1 MMKNNK
7 LQLQILGVIL
17 LLVLSVIYWKFYS
30 PHERLS
36 TYITVI
42 SLFVLSI
49 LILFIT
55 FKIDKKNKISDKVK
69 IIISFSFI
77 GFNILLLLFSYFQ
90 FNYVIM
96 PYDFHASDPFPY
108 GYEYADLKDDV
119 RIEYYAR
126 DYYGVEE
133 IYRVSYDKDEIKAFL
148 EFFKDIE
155 TRTDYQAQGSPDI
168 SLDWENDIHVMI
180 RKMDKD
186 DPDSGYYVM
195 YIDLVDT
202 STFALKGSF
211 DGVAVFYEVPEE
223 LKNFII
229 EHLLLE

>member
-1 MMKNNK
+1 MNNTRR
-7 LQLQILGVIL
+7 QLQILGVFL
-17 LLVLSVIYWKFYS
+17 LLSLSVIYWRFYS
-30 PHERLS
+30 PNERLS

-42 SLFVLSI
+42 SLFALSI
-49 LILFIT
+49 IILIIT
-55 FKIDKKNKISDKVK
+55 FLINKKNKISNKVK
-69 IIISFSFI
+69 IIISYSLI

-96 PYDFHASDPFPY
+96 PYDFHVSDPFPN

-148 EFFKDIE
+148 DFFKDIE
-155 TRTDYQAQGSPDI
+155 TRTDYQAQGSPNI
-168 SLDWENDIHVMI
+168 TLDWENDIHVMI
-180 RKMDKD
+180 RNMDED

-195 YIDLVDT
+195 YINLVDT
-202 STFALKGSF
+202 STFALKTSF
-211 DGVAVFYEVPEE
+211 NGVKTFYEVPEE
-223 LKNFII
+223 LRNFII

>member
-1 MMKNNK
+1 MKNEK
-7 LQLQILGVIL
+7 QLLQILGVVSLIF
-17 LLVLSVIYWKFYS
+17 LSVIYWSFYS

-49 LILFIT
+49 LILFII
-55 FKIDKKNKISDKVK
+55 FKIHKKNKVSDKVK
-69 IIISFSFI
+69 KMISNTIIR
-77 GFNILLLLFSYFQ
+77 FNILLLFFSYFQ

-96 PYDFHASDPFPY
+96 PYDFHKSDPFPY
-108 GYEYADLKDDV
+108 GYEYADLYDDV

-133 IYRVSYDKDEIKAFL
+133 IYRVSYDKDEIKTFL

-155 TRTDYQAQGSPDI
+155 TRTDYEEQGSPNI
-168 SLDWENDIHVMI
+168 TLDWENDIHVMI
-180 RKMDKD
+180 RKMDED

-202 STFALKGSF
+202 STFARKSSF
-211 DGVAVFYEVPEE
+211 NGTITFYEVPEE
-223 LKNFII
+223 LRNFII

>member
-1 MMKNNK
+1 MNNNK
-7 LQLQILGVIL
+7 QQLQILGVVA
-17 LLVLSVIYWKFYS
+17 LVFLSVIYWSFYS
-30 PHERLS
+30 PNERLS

-49 LILFIT
+49 IILFIA
-55 FKIDKKNKISDKVK
+55 FFINKKNKVSDKVK
-69 IIISFSFI
+69 IIFSYSFI
-77 GFNILLLLFSYFQ
+77 GFHILLLLFSYFQ

-96 PYDFHASDPFPY
+96 PYDFHVSDPFPY

-133 IYRVSYDKDEIKAFL
+133 IYRVSYDKDEIKTFL
-148 EFFKDIE
+148 NFFKDIE
-155 TRTDYQAQGSPDI
+155 TRTDYEAQGSPNI
-168 SLDWENDIHVMI
+168 TLDWTNDIHVMI
-180 RKMDKD
+180 RNMDED

-202 STFALKGSF
+202 STFARKSSF
-211 DGVAVFYEVPEE
+211 NGTITFYEVPEE
-223 LKNFII
+223 LRNFII